1 MSAGKYNIQIE
12 QGATF
17 SLPITYRDSDGNLVD
32 LTTYTAAMHIR
43 RSAAASDIVATLST
57 ENYRIELGGVAGTI
71 DLSMLSDDTAALPG
85 GDFVY
90 DLKLRPSGGVATR
103 LIEGKCSIVPQVTR
117 DE

>member
-1 MSAGKYNIQIE
+1 MSAGKYNILIE

-57 ENYRIELGGVAGTI
+57 ENYRIELGGVDGTI
-71 DLSMLSDDTAALPG
+71 DLILTADETAALPS

-90 DLKLRPSGGVATR
+90 DLKLRPGAAAATR
-103 LIEGKCSIVPQVTR
+103 LIEGKCSIAPQVTR